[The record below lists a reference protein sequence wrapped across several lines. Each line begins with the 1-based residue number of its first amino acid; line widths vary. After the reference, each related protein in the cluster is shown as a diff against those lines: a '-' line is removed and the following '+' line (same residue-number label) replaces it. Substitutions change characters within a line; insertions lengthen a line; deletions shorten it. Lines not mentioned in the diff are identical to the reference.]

1 MCERPFSPSSSASSQ
16 RLGIDAAPSGAP
28 AIAPPWRRSCP
39 CPLRSARRVSPRPR
53 SAGARPR
60 RRPPPKRSR
69 RGRAVPERGRDG
81 VGRRGLREQTL
92 GAGTGYGD
100 GARRCRVRTFSRR
113 RAPSPPLAFPCDDRQ
128 CDPVPPSARGLI
140 LPNRPSRVERLESSS
155 TPSRNRR
162 PCAVG
167 GPPIR
172 PGRSLN
178 SSATMPMRRCG
189 CLDRRAVSPM
199 LAGLLP

>member
-1 MCERPFSPSSSASSQ
+1 MCERSFSPSSSASSR
-16 RLGIDAAPSGAP
+16 RLGIDSAPSGP

-60 RRPPPKRSR
+60 RRPPPKRGRSRWSCSRARPRRRREAGGSASR
-69 RGRAVPERGRDG
+69 RSAPAPVMAMARGAVEFG
-81 VGRRGLREQTL
+81 
-92 GAGTGYGD
+92 
-100 GARRCRVRTFSRR
+100 
-113 RAPSPPLAFPCDDRQ
+113 
-128 CDPVPPSARGLI
+128 PSAGCGHRPRFWHFPAPTANVILYRPRQGGLFC
-140 LPNRPSRVERLESSS
+140 RTDRADVERIESSS

-172 PGRSLN
+172 PGRSRN

-199 LAGLLP
+199 LARRLP

>member
-113 RAPSPPLAFPCDDRQ
+113 RAPSPLLALPATTANVILYRRRQGGLFCRTDRA
-128 CDPVPPSARGLI
+128 D
-140 LPNRPSRVERLESSS
+140 VERIESSS

-162 PCAVG
+162 PCAGG
-167 GPPIR
+167 GPPFR

-178 SSATMPMRRCG
+178 SSATMAIRRCG
-189 CLDRRAVSPM
+189 CLDRGAVSPM
-199 LAGLLP
+199 PAR